1 MGRWSGTRG
10 LGLGRGSVPVN
21 TRHQK
26 EAGSAA
32 GSPGS
37 QGCGSQVVPIRITA
51 ASKQLRGRACLA
63 NGIFRGL

>member
-1 MGRWSGTRG
+1 MGRWSGTQG

-37 QGCGSQVVPIRITA
+37 QGCGSP
-51 ASKQLRGRACLA
+51 GRAHTD
-63 NGIFRGL
+63 NRSF